1 MHASR
6 SVRLYSDSGKQ
17 DTRKAEHAYGLDG
30 LRKGKGAEG
39 EGDTSHCN
47 ASAHACGRINR
58 CRRWNERGGGA
69 GYDIQGS
76 CGGAEQCGG
85 ACGSGADPKVDQT
98 GKSVHVTAAKS
109 RGKMP
114 RDARQNHSFVRVL
127 SASWLY
133 AATVTWAS

>member
-1 MHASR
+1 MHMD
-6 SVRLYSDSGKQ
+6 LMD
-17 DTRKAEHAYGLDG
+17 
-30 LRKGKGAEG
+30 
-39 EGDTSHCN
+39 
-47 ASAHACGRINR
+47 CGRGR
-58 CRRWNERGGGA
+58 EQKERVTQVTAMQVRTHVGGSIDAGDGTRGGGGA

-76 CGGAEQCGG
+76 YGGAEQCGG

>member
-1 MHASR
+1 M
-6 SVRLYSDSGKQ
+6 
-17 DTRKAEHAYGLDG
+17 KAEHAYGLDG

-47 ASAHACGRINR
+47 ASAHVGGSIDAGDGTRG
-58 CRRWNERGGGA
+58 GGGA

-98 GKSVHVTAAKS
+98 GKSVTAAKS